1 MNILN
6 TYKRNRDRKL
16 IQFLDIQFLN
26 IHNKENFKKKLL
38 YYNISEIIFMLIQIK
53 FS

>member
-6 TYKRNRDRKL
+6 IYKRNRDKKSIL
-16 IQFLDIQFLN
+16 FPDILFLN

-38 YYNISEIIFMLIQIK
+38 YYNISEIIFMQIQIK